1 MIKTMFLV
9 PTKDNDGQPFGRR
22 DWQELEQKL
31 LRFGGFTSGGV
42 VEGSW
47 EADGRVYRD
56 RSRTYIVSL
65 ESWTQLPEWLDVVRW
80 VRATFRQEAVYIEI
94 AGIPEIIGE
103 G

>member
-9 PTKDNDGQPFGRR
+9 PIKDNASRPFGRR
-22 DWQELEQKL
+22 HWEELEEKL
-31 LRFGGFTSGGV
+31 LEFGGYTLGGV

-47 EADGRVYRD
+47 TAGGKVYRE
-56 RSRTYIVSL
+56 RSRSYIVSL
-65 ESWTQLPEWLDVVRW
+65 ESWTQLPEWLAVIRW
-80 VRATFRQEAVYIEI
+80 VRETFRQEAIYIEV